1 MKIIKYIFSV
11 AMVLSTV
18 SAFAQY
24 KISGNISDI
33 SNKEPLI
40 GASVSIPDLKTGTI
54 SKANGNFEF
63 PNLKK
68 GTYLIQ
74 FSYAGYKSHFETIDL
89 KNDTTL
95 TISLEPS
102 ATELEGVVITGVT
115 RSTQLKLNPII
126 VTSVDRNKFNQN
138 SSTNLI
144 DALKE
149 VPGVSQLTTGP
160 NISKPII
167 RGLGYNR
174 IITLNNGIKHEGQ
187 QWGDEHGIE
196 MDEYSI
202 DRVEIIKGP
211 GSLMY
216 GSDGIGG
223 VLNFLS
229 ARPPLDGEIKTQILT
244 NYQSNN
250 NLLGYSVVNS
260 GNKNG
265 FHWLGRFSNKYAGN
279 YSNKYDGKVYNSGY
293 NEFDGK
299 LSLGLQKKWG
309 YSNLSINSYNTKLGM
324 VEGERDSLGNF
335 IYENEQGD
343 EVTATKDDLKGYKI
357 GLPYQR
363 VNHLGII
370 SNSYFILKKGTIN
383 ADIAFQNN
391 RRREFEE
398 VDAPNEPGLYF
409 SLNTVN
415 YNIRYNLEKM
425 KGWET
430 SVGIGGMQQTNTNK
444 GEEFLIPDYNLF
456 DIGAFVYTQKTFNKL
471 TLAGGLRFDN
481 RHINTKELY
490 LDANEEPIAV
500 PDPTSE
506 LKFSHFNK
514 NYSGA
519 SGSIGISYQTSKNSN
534 LKFNFSNGF
543 RAPNIAELSSNGK
556 HEGTFRYE
564 IGNANL
570 KPEFSHQ
577 LDLAYYINSP
587 HIDLQISPFVN
598 FISNYIFVEKMKDA
612 NGNDIYPDP
621 SDPTPAY
628 KFTSGNA
635 TLWGGEVFLD
645 IHPHPIDWLHIENAF
660 SYVQGNQNRQSDST
674 KYLPYIPAPHYRGGL
689 KAEFKNL
696 NKTIS
701 NIYVNFN
708 VDYYFAQNKIYS
720 AYETETSTPGYALL
734 SAGVGLSLKAFGKS
748 DFINFYLS
756 GNNLADKAYQNHL
769 SRLKYAPENEL
780 TGRNGV
786 FNMGRNIS
794 LKMILYL

>member
-11 AMVLSTV
+11 AIVLSTV

-24 KISGNISDI
+24 KISGKISDI
-33 SNKEPLI
+33 SKKEPLI
-40 GASVSIPDLKTGTI
+40 GASVSIPDLKMETNSNTD
-54 SKANGNFEF
+54 GNFEF
-63 PNLKK
+63 SNLKK

-74 FSYAGYKSHFETIDL
+74 FSYAGYKSHFEKIDL
-89 KNDTTL
+89 KNDTVL
-95 TISLEPS
+95 GISLEPS

-126 VTSVDRNKFNQN
+126 VSTIDRNKFNQN
-138 SSTNLI
+138 SATNLI

-160 NISKPII
+160 NISKPVI

-174 IITLNNGIKHEGQ
+174 IITLDNGIKLEGQ

-196 MDEYSI
+196 IDEYSI

-229 ARPPLDGEIKTQILT
+229 VKPPLDGEVKTQILT

-250 NLLGYSVVNS
+250 NLLGYTVANS
-260 GNKNG
+260 GNKKG

-279 YSNKYDGKVYNSGY
+279 YSNKYDGKIYNSGY
-293 NEFDGK
+293 SEFDGK
-299 LSLGLQKKWG
+299 LTLGIAKSWG
-309 YSNLSINSYNTKLGM
+309 YSNLSINSYNTKLGII
-324 VEGERDSLGNF
+324 EGERDSLGNF

-343 EVTATKDDLKGYKI
+343 EVIATKDDLKGYKL

-370 SNSYFILKKGTIN
+370 SNNYFIFKKGTLN
-383 ADIAFQNN
+383 ADIAFQKN
-391 RRREFEE
+391 RRREFED
-398 VDAPNEPGLYF
+398 VATPNEPGLYF

-430 SVGIGGMQQTNTNK
+430 SVGISGMQQTNTNK

-456 DIGAFVYTQKTFNKL
+456 DIGGFVYTQKTFNKL
-471 TLAGGLRFDN
+471 ILAGGLRFDN

-490 LDANEEPIAV
+490 LDINEEPVAI
-500 PDPTSE
+500 PDSTSE

-519 SGSIGISYQTSKNSN
+519 SGSIGISYQTSKNST

-543 RAPNIAELSSNGK
+543 RAPNIAEIASNGE

-577 LDLAYYINSP
+577 LDLAYYINSR
-587 HIDLQISPFVN
+587 HIDFQISPFVN

-612 NGNDIYPDP
+612 NGNDIFPDP
-621 SDPTPAY
+621 SDSTPAY
-628 KFTSGNA
+628 QYTSGNA
-635 TLWGGEVFLD
+635 TLWGGEIFLD
-645 IHPHPIDWLHIENAF
+645 VHPHPIDWLHIENSF
-660 SYVQGNQNRQSDST
+660 SYVQGNQNYQSDST
-674 KYLPYIPAPHYRGGL
+674 KYLPFIPAPHYRGGI
-689 KAEFKNL
+689 KAEFKYL
-696 NKTIS
+696 NKRVS
-701 NIYVNFN
+701 NFYVNFN
-708 VDYYFAQNKIYS
+708 VDYFFAQNKIYS
-720 AYETETSTPGYALL
+720 AYETETVTPGYDLL
-734 SAGVGLSLKAFGKS
+734 SAGIGLSFKVFGKS
-748 DFINFYLS
+748 DFINLYLS
-756 GNNLADKAYQNHL
+756 GQNLADKAYQNHL
-769 SRLKYAPENEL
+769 SRLKYFPENPFNNQ
-780 TGRNGV
+780 TGV
-786 FNMGRNIS
+786 FNMGRNFT
-794 LKMILYL
+794 LKLILNI

>member
-102 ATELEGVVITGVT
+102 ATELEGVVITSVT